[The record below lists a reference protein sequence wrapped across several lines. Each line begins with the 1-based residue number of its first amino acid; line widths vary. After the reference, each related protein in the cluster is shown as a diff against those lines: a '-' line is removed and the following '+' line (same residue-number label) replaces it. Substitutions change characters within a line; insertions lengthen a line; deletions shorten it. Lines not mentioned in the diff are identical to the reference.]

1 MFKIDDSNRIV
12 VDPNEL
18 MVPQIKVLWDR
29 DTTKNK
35 ETFYKEA
42 AYLYF
47 LCNYK
52 SPYNNYRDADKRE
65 KLATEIFNNPEFKP
79 DTLLETAITEYNKL
93 KRTVIIHFLDS
104 AQEAIFILSDRLR
117 DPFAKTKEIT
127 DSISKIKE
135 VMINFDSLRQA
146 AEKEISSK
154 SLSNKDTKRGSREI
168 PKQFN

>member
-1 MFKIDDSNRIV
+1 M
-12 VDPNEL
+12 
-18 MVPQIKVLWDR
+18 
-29 DTTKNK
+29 
-35 ETFYKEA
+35 
-42 AYLYF
+42 
-47 LCNYK
+47 
-52 SPYNNYRDADKRE
+52 
-65 KLATEIFNNPEFKP
+65 
-79 DTLLETAITEYNKL
+79 ETAITEYNKL